1 MISVIY
7 KITFLCVFGAIVT
20 LTVKSIIP
28 SFVPALA
35 VVTGL
40 VCVSMIFPH
49 IKSIF
54 DLINS
59 MSDAVSGLDEC
70 ITITVKIVSIS
81 LLCEFAAQT
90 CSDAGE
96 NFLAAKIDF
105 AGKIIILCICA
116 PEFLN
121 LINTVIGLI
130 SIL

>member
-1 MISVIY
+1 MVSAIY
-7 KITFLCVFGAIVT
+7 KIAFLCVFSAVII
-20 LTVKSIIP
+20 LTVKNIIP
-28 SFVPALA
+28 SFVPALT
-35 VVTGL
+35 VITGI
-40 VCVSMIFPH
+40 VCISIIFPY

-70 ITITVKIVSIS
+70 ITITVKIVAIS

-130 SIL
+130 GTL